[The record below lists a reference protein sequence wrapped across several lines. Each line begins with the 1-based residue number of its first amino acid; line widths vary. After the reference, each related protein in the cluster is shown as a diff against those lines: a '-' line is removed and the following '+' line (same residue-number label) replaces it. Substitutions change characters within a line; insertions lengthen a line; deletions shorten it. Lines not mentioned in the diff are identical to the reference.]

1 MKAKITKTSVNALK
15 PQEKAFEVVDT
26 DIKGFLLR
34 VQPTGR
40 MTFYFSYRPDGG
52 NRKRIKIGLYGSDLT
67 VAQARDKAMILA
79 GQVRRG
85 RRPAREAGAESR
97 GQGYSGKQSGSLH

>member
-15 PQEKAFEVVDT
+15 PQNKALEVVDT

-52 NRKRIKIGLYGSDLT
+52 NRKRIKIDPCGSDFI
-67 VAQARDKAMILA
+67 VAR
-79 GQVRRG
+79 
-85 RRPAREAGAESR
+85 
-97 GQGYSGKQSGSLH
+97 